1 MSEPAHTRWSDE
13 DLALLRT
20 LGGRMSEI
28 IHGEDLDVP
37 DVNRRDELG
46 ILANMV
52 SRLARELRVRRRQTI
67 EHQRELERRVTEL
80 SSAYE
85 TQERL
90 LGALRSLPAPILDLY
105 EGLVVVPIA
114 GPVDP
119 ARVAYLLPALRER
132 LVSRRPEVVIFHLA
146 VPQQLDQEVAAVL
159 FRAGQSLHKVGAR
172 ALISG
177 ALAPH
182 PPGLASLT
190 PCDSLQEAW
199 LSALDLIG
207 YRITR

>member
-1 MSEPAHTRWSDE
+1 MSEPTHTRWSEE
-13 DLALLRT
+13 DLVLLRT

-37 DVNRRDELG
+37 EVNRRDELG
-46 ILANMV
+46 IFANMV
-52 SRLARELRVRRRQTI
+52 SRLARELRARRRQTI

-80 SSAYE
+80 STAYE
-85 TQERL
+85 TQEKL
-90 LGALRSLPAPILDLY
+90 LGAVRSLPAPILDLY
-105 EGLVVVPIA
+105 EGLIVIPIA
-114 GPVDP
+114 GSVDP
-119 ARVAYLLPALRER
+119 TRIAYLLPALRER
-132 LVSRRPEVVIFHLA
+132 IASRRPEVVIFHLA
-146 VPQQLDQEVAAVL
+146 VPQQLTLEVAGVL

-172 ALISG
+172 SLLSG

-190 PCDSLQEAW
+190 PCDSLQEA
-199 LSALDLIG
+199 LLAALDLIG